1 MSKGIILITSCHK
14 HLNSRVK
21 ELNLKETSWPVV
33 IVIGDPFIEKDYIL
47 RDDGIM
53 VIKCEDSYIHLF
65 KKLCMA
71 TQILQKLYDNLEGFL
86 ICGDD
91 VLFNY
96 NKLEE
101 FLLLPN
107 KSDYMGYR
115 ARKWEHIK
123 EPKRRDTFMVDYFQR
138 HPDELKNP
146 INGLENINISKFCI
160 CPNVPFI
167 AGTIRYLSINSC
179 NKLID
184 YINNIEWDIFKYDNT
199 FGYITI
205 IEDLAVS
212 VVLHFNNIY
221 PISYNLVAQSD
232 AEFKTGNFV
241 GYTTNKYK

>member
-1 MSKGIILITSCHK
+1 
-14 HLNSRVK
+14 
-21 ELNLKETSWPVV
+21 
-33 IVIGDPFIEKDYIL
+33 
-47 RDDGIM
+47 
-53 VIKCEDSYIHLF
+53 
-65 KKLCMA
+65 MA
-71 TQILQKLYDNLEGFL
+71 TQILQKLYNNIDGFL
-86 ICGDD
+86 VCGDD

-101 FLLLPN
+101 FLSLPN
-107 KSDYMGYR
+107 KSDYMGYLAPR
-115 ARKWEHIK
+115 HSNPHGPMR
-123 EPKRRDTFMVDYFQR
+123 PDMFMVNYFQS

-146 INGLENINISKFCI
+146 INGLENIDISKFCI

-184 YINNIEWDIFKYDNT
+184 YISSIEWDIFKYDNT

-212 VVLHFNNIY
+212 VVLHCNNIY
-221 PISYNLVAQSD
+221 PVSYNLVAQSE
-232 AEFKTGNFV
+232 AEFKTEKFV